1 MKTVIGITEKIVGLL
16 DEMYVL
22 GREEAGAE
30 CEQVE
35 EDANTRGFEKGF
47 NEGYEEGYTEAK
59 REFHV
64 PDL

>member
-1 MKTVIGITEKIVGLL
+1 MNNVIGIIKKVEGLL

-22 GREEAGAE
+22 GREEKRVE

-35 EDANTRGFEKGF
+35 EDANTRGFDKGF
-47 NEGYEEGYTEAK
+47 NEGYEEAK